1 MRLTFVIPESARSY
15 SFLQPPIGVLRSA
28 AIVEEDLGHEFTVVD
43 NRVERLP
50 LEALLRRVDATAPDL
65 LLVTT
70 TTFDQSQVYFLGPRL
85 DRILDT
91 VRALATLAVPL
102 AVCGSHGTVNPD
114 LLLTEVSCDFL
125 LQGEFDVTLAYA
137 LPRIEEAL
145 GSQAPPLV
153 RSGEPL
159 VLPQPPHSPAEWD
172 EKLPAYHKVRMDR
185 YYGDAIERNVAHRKS
200 HWGVVLGSRGCPY
213 SCEFCYLFLGKRV
226 RYRSVQSVATEIEVL
241 RRRHGVTGFF
251 FLDYT
256 FTLNRRWA
264 LDLCAEIQSRDL
276 PDLAWSC
283 QTRADRLDDEVL
295 TALRAAG
302 CADVWLGIESFAEP
316 TLQEADKAIEPETM
330 KDAIVRVR
338 EHGMKPIGYIMLGLP
353 GESADTLRTTLTYLR
368 ELQLD
373 YLDGIELATPR
384 PGTTL
389 FDRYSDEYPRLGT
402 SWEYVEA
409 VSGLLGNDVTPGMLI
424 SAFQWMSHR
433 DAIYTDRP
441 IPEFRATP
449 FDRRCKER
457 ILELGRKAD
466 R

>member
-1 MRLTFVIPESARSY
+1 
-15 SFLQPPIGVLRSA
+15 
-28 AIVEEDLGHEFTVVD
+28 
-43 NRVERLP
+43 
-50 LEALLRRVDATAPDL
+50 
-65 LLVTT
+65 
-70 TTFDQSQVYFLGPRL
+70 
-85 DRILDT
+85 
-91 VRALATLAVPL
+91 
-102 AVCGSHGTVNPD
+102 
-114 LLLTEVSCDFL
+114 
-125 LQGEFDVTLAYA
+125 
-137 LPRIEEAL
+137 
-145 GSQAPPLV
+145 
-153 RSGEPL
+153 
-159 VLPQPPHSPAEWD
+159 
-172 EKLPAYHKVRMDR
+172 
-185 YYGDAIERNVAHRKS
+185 
-200 HWGVVLGSRGCPY
+200 
-213 SCEFCYLFLGKRV
+213 
-226 RYRSVQSVATEIEVL
+226 
-241 RRRHGVTGFF
+241 
-251 FLDYT
+251 
-256 FTLNRRWA
+256 
-264 LDLCAEIQSRDL
+264 
-276 PDLAWSC
+276 
-283 QTRADRLDDEVL
+283 
-295 TALRAAG
+295 
-302 CADVWLGIESFAEP
+302 
-316 TLQEADKAIEPETM
+316 M